1 MSSPKP
7 SRTEQK
13 KFWTPARLVL
23 TIAVFSIVA
32 AFGLS
37 SCNSSNQTANPTA
50 NANNITVTKS
60 NAPANPNAPA
70 PAQPAAPAGP
80 LDVPATVLNAE
91 LKDINGGSLKLS
103 DYNGKV
109 VIVNMWATW
118 CGPCRIET
126 PELVAMSKEFKGR
139 GVEIIGLTTQQNDPD
154 IDAVK
159 NFVRDQKVGYRT
171 VYDDGSLASSLTKLT
186 RARSVIPQSF
196 VISREGQIIKHFEGF
211 NPNSTPQLLRL
222 AVEQAI
228 NYKS

>member
-7 SRTEQK
+7 SRTGRK
-13 KFWTPARLVL
+13 KFWTPARIIF
-23 TIAVFSIVA
+23 TCAVFALLA

-37 SCNSSNQTANPTA
+37 SCNTTNQTANINSSGPTKPT
-50 NANNITVTKS
+50 TVNRT
-60 NAPANPNAPA
+60 APA
-70 PAQPAAPAGP
+70 PAAPTGP
-80 LDVPATVLNAE
+80 LAVPADVLNAE

-109 VIVNMWATW
+109 VVINLWATW

-126 PELVAMSKEFKGR
+126 PELVAMNKEFKTR
-139 GVEIIGLTTQQNDPD
+139 GVELIGLTTRQNDPD
-154 IDAVK
+154 IDAIK
-159 NFVRDQKVGYRT
+159 NFVREQKVDYRT
-171 VYDDGSLASSLTKLT
+171 VYDDGSFASSLTQLT

-211 NPNSTPQLLRL
+211 DPNSTPARLRE